1 MKHWKII
8 KKIMKKFYHQTIMM
22 YVKHNMIDCYIK
34 KIELNIKIYSIYC
47 KEIYTQK
54 QKMSDNNLQEYV
66 QLIIAKR
73 ERDILEEMLE
83 EGVNYNNQWIASN
96 AEYTEMEDKLAALY
110 AKISEIRKYLHNV
123 SPSYREKFA
132 ENHEIDSVISVF

>member
-1 MKHWKII
+1 MPVNPYLRLID
-8 KKIMKKFYHQTIMM
+8 KKRSYLAALLQSFYLHRINGSDTSYTLPI
-22 YVKHNMIDCYIK
+22 YIAG
-34 KIELNIKIYSIYC
+34 
-47 KEIYTQK
+47 
-54 QKMSDNNLQEYV
+54 DNNLQEYV

-83 EGVNYNNQWIASN
+83 EGASN